1 MTRNEQFGI
10 LITNSFQTLTGGILY
25 YDYKNIFKFN
35 EINKIYLIIAKIYS
49 QININQLFLIEQL
62 FG

>member
-25 YDYKNIFKFN
+25 YDYRKLFKFN
-35 EINKIYLIIAKIYS
+35 QNK
-49 QININQLFLIEQL
+49 F
-62 FG
+62 